1 MQGKFTIYK
10 ITSNTVERALEAINK
25 EDLISIM
32 KWLLCRSPNQ

>member
-1 MQGKFTIYK
+1 MQGTFTIYK
-10 ITSNTVERALEAINK
+10 IISNTVERALEAINK